1 LTHNIVA
8 AVSSTVYSNR
18 TPDHFRVAQKAL
30 DGKQRTGDGGDA
42 GSASL
47 LEFLF
52 ELLFQFMI
60 EFLAWLLFDRRR

>member
-1 LTHNIVA
+1 VISPA
-8 AVSSTVYSNR
+8 
-18 TPDHFRVAQKAL
+18 AL
-30 DGKQRTGDGGDA
+30 DGKQRTGDGGDT
-42 GSASL
+42 GSASI